1 MESDEIRKRLT
12 DEEKTQYAKLAD
24 MFEEGC
30 PDEAQIRDMDQQ
42 LEKLAKLREQKSQL
56 ETKISY
62 FEAMAMK
69 REEPVVSVKKR
80 IGMIVP
86 AILLFLAGI
95 AAAVVGFAVP
105 DVAKYS
111 MFFIGAGALAV
122 VIGIFL
128 LAMRKALAVRCISIA
143 AAVEKSSRQ
152 LWQMLRQKSSGLKMP
167 VPQQWSSWLHCMKRQ
182 WQK

>member
-1 MESDEIRKRLT
+1 
-12 DEEKTQYAKLAD
+12 
-24 MFEEGC
+24 
-30 PDEAQIRDMDQQ
+30 
-42 LEKLAKLREQKSQL
+42 
-56 ETKISY
+56 
-62 FEAMAMK
+62 MK

-122 VIGIFL
+122 VIGIF
-128 LAMRKALAVRCISIA
+128 ACDAQGFGGSGCAACEGTSPAVSGGRAQA
-143 AAVEKSSRQ
+143 A
-152 LWQMLRQKSSGLKMP
+152 
-167 VPQQWSSWLHCMKRQ
+167 
-182 WQK
+182 